1 PLDSLV
7 AQVLDQSGSM
17 EAVETLILE
26 SAVEKANGNLSQA
39 ARLLG
44 MTRPQLAYRLKKRDG
59 D

>member
-1 PLDSLV
+1 MSDEKQDAMAALV
-7 AQVLDQSGSM
+7 RQQLALLGEDQN
-17 EAVETLILE
+17 A
-26 SAVEKANGNLSQA
+26 AVEKANGNLSQA